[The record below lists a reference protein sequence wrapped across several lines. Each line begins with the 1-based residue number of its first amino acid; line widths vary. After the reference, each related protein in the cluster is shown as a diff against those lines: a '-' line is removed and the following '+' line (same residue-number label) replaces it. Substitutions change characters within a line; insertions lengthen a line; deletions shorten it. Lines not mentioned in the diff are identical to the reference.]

1 MASAAPQIPAL
12 ARDRAFESLY
22 RRYADD
28 VYRYA
33 LALLRNP
40 ADAEDVTQT
49 TFLNA
54 YRAVKRGEEI
64 EKPQNW
70 LITIAHNAARSRY
83 ARASRRVAEVP
94 LEEHLEQLAV
104 PEIERP
110 QVQEVL
116 DALGRLPLNQR
127 AALVMR
133 ELEGRT
139 YAEIADTLG
148 VSVSAVETLIF
159 RARRSLRVN
168 ASSIRVLGVV
178 PAPGWLWNLLDQGG
192 GLAGSAAVGGGA
204 AMGGGA
210 AAGGGTIV
218 SSGFLLKAAVA
229 IVAGVVAS
237 GINSDSPRKADAAR
251 TPLTSLL
258 STTNAG
264 KASSTRIAGGEG
276 RADGEAAGVAASPAV
291 GAGEVPI
298 GEAPGVAANE
308 RLANVPQPATG
319 QAVVIGTGTT
329 GGGVVGSLAASAA
342 ATLPGSSAAANAIG
356 TPSQVVTTTVS
367 TVANTVP
374 LPAVPSVPVSVP
386 AVPVS
391 VPVSPPSVHVPSVP
405 VQVPSVPVKPPS
417 VPVKV
422 PSSPIQVQPPPVQ
435 LPPPPVP
442 LPLP

>member
-1 MASAAPQIPAL
+1 MASAAPQISAL

-22 RRYADD
+22 RRYVDD

-94 LEEHLEQLAV
+94 LEDHLEQLAV

-139 YAEIADTLG
+139 YAEIAETLG

-159 RARRSLRVN
+159 RARRRLRVK
-168 ASSIRVLGVV
+168 ASEIRILGVV

-192 GLAGSAAVGGGA
+192 GVAGSAAVGGGA
-204 AMGGGA
+204 PMGGGA
-210 AAGGGTIV
+210 ATGGGTIV
-218 SSGFLLKAAVA
+218 SSGLLLKTAVA

-258 STTNAG
+258 STTDAG
-264 KASSTRIAGGEG
+264 QASSTRIAGSQG
-276 RADGEAAGVAASPAV
+276 RADGEAGGVAASPAV
-291 GAGEVPI
+291 GTGEAPT
-298 GEAPGVAANE
+298 GEAPGAAANQ
-308 RLANVPQPATG
+308 RLAPG

-329 GGGVVGSLAASAA
+329 RGGVVGSPAASAVT
-342 ATLPGSSAAANAIG
+342 TLPGLSAPATAIG
-356 TPSQVVTTTVS
+356 TAAQVVTTVVS

-374 LPAVPSVPVSVP
+374 LPAVPSVPASVP
-386 AVPVS
+386 VVPVS
-391 VPVSPPSVHVPSVP
+391 VSVSPPSVQVPPAPVQVPSVP
-405 VQVPSVPVKPPS
+405 VQVPASPV
-417 VPVKV
+417 
-422 PSSPIQVQPPPVQ
+422 QVQS
-435 LPPPPVP
+435 PPPVP
-442 LPLP
+442 LPPPPVSLP